1 MFSKWLN
8 VQKLIIGNLHLHDH
22 IYHYIKKCLIHLFLH
37 SVGGTKLFHFPFS
50 IFHSYMLGAPRNT
63 VNSDIL
69 HHAEGCLMTD
79 CECYIWHTQYHSD
92 PIWMPWI
99 PVTHLSDIS
108 GAPKNADKSFAAFS
122 TDPKSPIK
130 MFPHSVN
137 KIKLYFTLAAYLQCL
152 TGKKD

>member
-1 MFSKWLN
+1 MTQCSEINNPQPSSPWPH
-8 VQKLIIGNLHLHDH
+8 VS
-22 IYHYIKKCLIHLFLH
+22 LH
-37 SVGGTKLFHFPFS
+37 SPTSNPSIPPQCGGHQTLLH
-50 IFHSYMLGAPRNT
+50 MLGAPRNT